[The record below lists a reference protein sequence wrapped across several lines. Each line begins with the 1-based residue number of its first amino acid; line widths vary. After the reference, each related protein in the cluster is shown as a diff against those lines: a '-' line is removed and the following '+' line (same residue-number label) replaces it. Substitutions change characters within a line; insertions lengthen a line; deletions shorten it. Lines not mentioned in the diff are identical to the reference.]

1 MATLKL
7 KSGSDNIVKFTVTD
21 SDSAVVNLTGGTIR
35 FKIATSLGVT
45 NAAAEYFDSYTSFTG
60 AANGIHKETIP
71 DSVSKLWTPNNYVF
85 QSRFIDSAGI
95 VRDEDVG
102 ICEIVENLQDDE

>member
-7 KSGSDNIVKFTVTD
+7 KSGSDNIVEFTITD
-21 SDSAVVNLTGGTIR
+21 NDNKVVNLTGGTIR

-45 NAAAEYFDSYTSFTG
+45 NENAEYFDSYTSFTD
-60 AANGIHKETIP
+60 AANGIHQEIIP
-71 DSVSKLWTPNNYVF
+71 DTTTKDWTPNNYVF
-85 QSRFIDSAGI
+85 QSRFIDSSDV

-102 ICEIVENLQDDE
+102 VCEIEENLQDDE